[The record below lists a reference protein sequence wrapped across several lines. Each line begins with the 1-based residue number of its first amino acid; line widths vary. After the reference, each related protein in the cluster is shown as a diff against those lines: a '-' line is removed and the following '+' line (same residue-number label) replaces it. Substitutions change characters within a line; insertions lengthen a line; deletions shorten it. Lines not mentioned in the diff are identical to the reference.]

1 MEKHSENRKENTQQ
15 WREKNL
21 ERTKLMNEFYRSTKS
36 LSEEQ
41 RSILVQ
47 EFKQKHNI
55 NDHVSGQPSKHRKE
69 HYEKEGVTG
78 KDCSVAGCGWKA
90 LTHFNNNSNSWDRL
104 RTTCKDC
111 MKKHRVASKDVRN
124 KYYKKR
130 MTEDVQFRLRQ
141 NIKNRIHNS
150 LRFYATEKD
159 DRIIHYLGCPM
170 HHFKDHME
178 SLFTEGMSWNKYGHY
193 EDENGN
199 RKIGIQIDHIIPCNA
214 FDLNNPQELLLCFH
228 WKNCQPMW
236 GEENMSKSDTYKQ
249 EDKLRYIES
258 MKEIM
263 DNTSL
268 DQLIENV
275 QKDIKEEMERE
286 KEQAEL
292 ALQKEVENK
301 ALQKK
306 QSSLFEDYLYDQCLE
321 NMQVMF
327 FMYENANS
335 NKGKEYK
342 KSPLFLMKNKESR
355 KTGGENAK
363 SKTVYQYTITDRKF
377 IRSFDC
383 MSEAAKECGISH
395 ASLSNCCRQK
405 TQSSAGFWWSYDPPA
420 VASTTTEA

>member
-1 MEKHSENRKENTQQ
+1 
-15 WREKNL
+15 
-21 ERTKLMNEFYRSTKS
+21 
-36 LSEEQ
+36 
-41 RSILVQ
+41 
-47 EFKQKHNI
+47 
-55 NDHVSGQPSKHRKE
+55 
-69 HYEKEGVTG
+69 
-78 KDCSVAGCGWKA
+78 
-90 LTHFNNNSNSWDRL
+90 
-104 RTTCKDC
+104 

-124 KYYKKR
+124 KYHKMR

-141 NIKNRIHNS
+141 NIKRQIHNS

-170 HHFKDHME
+170 YHFKQHME

-199 RKIGIQIDHIIPCNA
+199 RKIGIHIDHIIPCNA

-268 DQLIENV
+268 DQLLENV

-292 ALQKEVENK
+292 ALQKEVQNK

-327 FMYENANS
+327 FMYENADS

-395 ASLSNCCRQK
+395 ASLSNCCRKK